1 MKSRYSSEILKVFNS
16 PIFNQCSTSIPPE
29 NLRFS
34 DVFRGYRIGILIENG
49 LNHFEIFGSLHLP
62 PQPGKREKSSDRYF
76 FDFLRQLS
84 LINWFLQ

>member
-1 MKSRYSSEILKVFNS
+1 MKSRYSSEISKVFNS

-62 PQPGKREKSSDRYF
+62 PQPGKRDCHSP
-76 FDFLRQLS
+76 
-84 LINWFLQ
+84 